1 MNRHNSPPS
10 ARLPAKAPQTL
21 PDRPPIGTRVLG
33 WFLMYMTLGLVS
45 CQSLYVL

>member
-1 MNRHNSPPS
+1 MNRQRSHPS
-10 ARLPAKAPQTL
+10 ARPPVPAPQTL

-33 WFLMYMTLGLVS
+33 WFLMSMTLGLVS